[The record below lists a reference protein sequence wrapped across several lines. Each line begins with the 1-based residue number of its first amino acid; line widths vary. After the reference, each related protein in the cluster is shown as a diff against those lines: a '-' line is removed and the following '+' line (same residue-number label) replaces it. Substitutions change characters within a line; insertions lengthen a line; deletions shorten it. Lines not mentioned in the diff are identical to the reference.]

1 MSAGNGRLAKYSG
14 KLRSDTR
21 MKTYRKNEEMLE
33 HASNAVNSRA
43 RWKRVGGISFTG
55 DARKRLTG
63 SRLHK

>member
-1 MSAGNGRLAKYSG
+1 
-14 KLRSDTR
+14 